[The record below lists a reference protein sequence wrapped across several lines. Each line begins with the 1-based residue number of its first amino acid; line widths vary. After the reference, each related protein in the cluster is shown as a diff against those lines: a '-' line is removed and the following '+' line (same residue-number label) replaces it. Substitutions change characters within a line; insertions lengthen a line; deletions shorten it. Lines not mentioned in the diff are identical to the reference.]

1 MISPSPPPQWGESR
15 GEGQPG
21 WRPCDE
27 RGYEQALVLN
37 LPKDGCKASPMKLTI
52 TLDGAATLARLDLDA
67 LLARLRIGVERELQ
81 ADVAAQA
88 SPATLVRAPRRAS

>member
-1 MISPSPPPQWGESR
+1 
-15 GEGQPG
+15 
-21 WRPCDE
+21 
-27 RGYEQALVLN
+27 
-37 LPKDGCKASPMKLTI
+37 MKLTI
-52 TLDGAATLARLDLDA
+52 ILDGAATLARLDLDA